1 MRFVI
6 TVEDIIWLGLL
17 AIAIVLMLIGF
28 ALSLIRKMGE
38 KVINKVSSRER
49 CEDNSEQDS

>member
-6 TVEDIIWLGLL
+6 TVEDVIWIGLL
-17 AIAIVLMLIGF
+17 AIAIVLMLVGF

-38 KVINKVSSRER
+38 KVINKTTEKRA
-49 CEDNSEQDS
+49 EQTDCPWK

>member
-17 AIAIVLMLIGF
+17 AIAIVMMLVGF